1 MRLKNSWNHLKK
13 RASKCLENRCEII
26 ATDTFRYMGKQ
37 RAHNRVFCFAPQ
49 WNVFFQAHP
58 IKAGKNI
65 RSKNQMNLRQGELAF
80 SPIK

>member
-1 MRLKNSWNHLKK
+1 
-13 RASKCLENRCEII
+13 
-26 ATDTFRYMGKQ
+26 MGKQ